1 MINPQNNNKNN
12 RSNSKERFIPHLHM
26 NIGFITI
33 SINKS
38 VVQKTIIIKSKSIT
52 IKENHTL
59 TII

>member
-33 SINKS
+33 SIHKS
-38 VVQKTIIIKSKSIT
+38 VVQKSIITKNQSITTKENRTLIII
-52 IKENHTL
+52 
-59 TII
+59 